1 VFALGRGFAFQFG
14 NNALGEH
21 LAQFHTPLVKRINV
35 PNHAL
40 REDAM
45 GLPQN
50 NIDCFLG
57 QM

>member
-1 VFALGRGFAFQFG
+1 MIELGCRLALKFW
-14 NNALGEH
+14 NDSLGEH